1 MVVDFTDLC
10 DNVIKGIQELIKYH
24 SCVAWLDYGDDG
36 NPCYDPYVFDT
47 RVEREI
53 DALTHAAVKVEL
65 AKNSSTHHL
74 LAELVAK
81 DVKNEYITYDWLI
94 KIVARILCGTSVII
108 IIAVPVH
115 RRCNRKLIL
124 VHQTYTPLSF
134 YEDPLFYPLRRHHLH
149 DMPSQSFHLHTS

>member
-1 MVVDFTDLC
+1 MVVDFTDMR
-10 DNVIKGIQELIKYH
+10 NKVRKGIQELIKYH

-81 DVKNEYITYDWLI
+81 DVENEYVTYDWLI
-94 KIVARILCGTSVII
+94 KIVARILCGISVE
-108 IIAVPVH
+108 
-115 RRCNRKLIL
+115 
-124 VHQTYTPLSF
+124 Q
-134 YEDPLFYPLRRHHLH
+134 LH
-149 DMPSQSFHLHTS
+149 DMLELSNAVRNGMKEKGLTQISSIEEALA

>member
-1 MVVDFTDLC
+1 MVVDFTDMR
-10 DNVIKGIQELIKYH
+10 NEVRKGIQELIKYH

-47 RVEREI
+47 RIEREV

-81 DVKNEYITYDWLI
+81 DVKNEYVTYDWLI
-94 KIVARILCGTSVII
+94 KIVARILCGTSVE
-108 IIAVPVH
+108 
-115 RRCNRKLIL
+115 
-124 VHQTYTPLSF
+124 Q
-134 YEDPLFYPLRRHHLH
+134 LH
-149 DMPSQSFHLHTS
+149 DMLELSNTVRKGMKEKGLTQISSIEAALA

>member
-1 MVVDFTDLC
+1 MVVDFTDMR
-10 DNVIKGIQELIKYH
+10 NKVRKGIQELIKYH

-81 DVKNEYITYDWLI
+81 DVENEYVTYDWLI
-94 KIVARILCGTSVII
+94 KIVARILCGTSVE
-108 IIAVPVH
+108 
-115 RRCNRKLIL
+115 
-124 VHQTYTPLSF
+124 Q
-134 YEDPLFYPLRRHHLH
+134 LH
-149 DMPSQSFHLHTS
+149 DMLELSNTVRNGMKEKGLTQISSIEEALA